1 MRIYLLLFLFFLP
14 VFSSAQPNPYTTA
27 NAHSH
32 NDYENATPFSLAFAN
47 GFGSIEADVFSINDT
62 LFVAHNR
69 QDIRSGRTLKTL
81 YLDPLAK
88 SLRSDKKRKLI
99 LLVDVKDDYNI
110 TLPLL
115 IKELSLL
122 RNYISDYS
130 KMKSLTIVIS
140 GNRPPPE
147 QYKDYPDFI
156 FFDDDLKLLHSPED
170 WKRVYL
176 VSLPFYRLS
185 SWNGKDN
192 ISVRD
197 SLRLK
202 NTIDSVHRAGKP
214 IRFWAAPDNEA
225 SWKLQMNLGVDF
237 IGTDKINQL
246 TDFMKRK
253 DLLSSTGHDATIIE
267 IF

>member
-1 MRIYLLLFLFFLP
+1 MRSLVPNTDEMRICFLLVLICSP
-14 VFSSAQPNPYTTA
+14 AFSSAQPNHYTTA

-32 NDYENATPFSLAFAN
+32 NDYENATPFTLAFTN

-69 QDIRSGRTLKTL
+69 QDIRADRTLKIL
-81 YLDPLAK
+81 YLDPLVNA
-88 SLRSDKKRKLI
+88 LRSDKKRKLI
-99 LLVDVKDDYNI
+99 LLVDVKDDYKI

-115 IKELSLL
+115 NRELSSVKNLL
-122 RNYISDYS
+122 SNHSIG
-130 KMKSLTIVIS
+130 KSLTIVIS
-140 GNRPPPE
+140 GNRPAPE
-147 QYKDYPDFI
+147 HYKDYPDFI
-156 FFDDDLKLLHSPED
+156 FFDDDLKLPHTPEE
-170 WKRVYL
+170 WKRVYM

-192 ISVRD
+192 ISAGD

-202 NTIDSVHRAGKP
+202 NTIDSVHRAGKQ

-237 IGTDKINQL
+237 IGTDRINELTNFMRISKI
-246 TDFMKRK
+246 
-253 DLLSSTGHDATIIE
+253 
-267 IF
+267 